1 VALGITHSQIA
12 PMNKSFISIPS
23 TLMRHW
29 LPSALVFSSVMAGA
43 IAYLQVTPQ
52 LYEAKA
58 QLTLDDRQ
66 ISVSNIGRD
75 LAKLPEGGAGLPNP
89 LATEAELL
97 KSPTLLK
104 RVLVKVQAAGVKNVP
119 PISQLSK
126 ELRVKIVPATNILE
140 LSYRGQSPE
149 LTAQLLNAV
158 TASAVEENLNTIR
171 AGARSIK
178 GFLEAEV
185 PKQRAR
191 LERLEVAENRY
202 RQENQL
208 VAVEEQ
214 TKELVQSLETI
225 QNQERDLSTQLQEA
239 IVRNAKLR
247 QLGGSVSPQSALT
260 SVRVGQDEEL
270 KTLRVKVNDLE
281 ARVIEARSR
290 FSDRDP
296 SLLTLIEQRDEARK
310 FYETKLAPIVPKSAS
325 PSPAVAG
332 DALSQDLIAKSI
344 ASNIDRAA
352 LEQKLAMVKKIR
364 LTLQA
369 QLANLPNLQQPLTTL
384 TRNRE
389 ESAATLKL
397 LQAKLQEAS
406 IAETQLVSNLKI
418 MAPAELPTTPEWPK
432 KSSVLSIAAAFGLML
447 MTGVVLLLEF
457 LDDCVHNSSE
467 AELMLG
473 QPTLGRLPSF
483 PRGSSLLKQG
493 KFTLETHYLVE
504 PYRKL
509 LKTLRFR
516 HGDLIQRLVISSA
529 VANEGKST
537 VAAHLAMVAAMQ
549 SRRTLLIDANL
560 WQPEQHRLFDLPASP
575 GLAEV
580 LEGKLTLGQSVQP
593 TRIANL
599 SLLTCGNLTN
609 SAFNLESARMK
620 SLLAKAEGQFDLVI
634 VDTPAL
640 VSSLDAFEWSHYSNG
655 LVLVVCPGVT
665 TRHGLAQAWADLHK
679 DKVPFFGFVANRV
692 NLPIGRDYFRP
703 ARLIQ
708 VARALKR
715 RRLLPSSK
723 PEH

>member
-1 VALGITHSQIA
+1 
-12 PMNKSFISIPS
+12 MNKSLTSIPS
-23 TLMRHW
+23 ILMRHW
-29 LPSALVFSSVMAGA
+29 LPSTFVFSSVMAGA
-43 IAYLQVTPQ
+43 IAYLKVTPQ

-75 LAKLPEGGAGLPNP
+75 LAKLPEGGAGSPNP

-104 RVLVKVQAAGVKNVP
+104 RALVKVQAAGVKNVP

-126 ELRVKIVPATNILE
+126 ELRVKILPATNILE

-149 LTAQLLNAV
+149 LTAELLDAV
-158 TASAVEENLNTIR
+158 TAAAVAENLDTIR

-178 GFLEAEV
+178 EFLEAEV
-185 PKQRAR
+185 PKQRALLDR
-191 LERLEVAENRY
+191 LEAAENRY

-214 TKELVQSLETI
+214 TKELVQSLEKI

-239 IVRNAKLR
+239 IVRNASLRKLSE
-247 QLGGSVSPQSALT
+247 SVSPQSALT

-290 FSDRDP
+290 FSDRNP
-296 SLLTLIEQRDEARK
+296 SLLALIEQRDEARK
-310 FYETKLAPIVPKSAS
+310 FYETKLARIVPKAESS
-325 PSPAVAG
+325 SPAIAG

-352 LEQKLAMVKKIR
+352 LDRKLAMVKKIR
-364 LTLQA
+364 LTLQS
-369 QLANLPNLQQPLTTL
+369 QLANLPNRQQPLTTL

-406 IAETQLVSNLKI
+406 LAETQLVSNLKI
-418 MAPAELPTTPEWPK
+418 IAPAELPTKPEWPK
-432 KSSVLSIAAAFGLML
+432 TSAVLSIAAALGLML
-447 MTGVVLLLEF
+447 TIGVVLLLEF
-457 LDDCVHNSSE
+457 LDDCLHDSNA

-473 QPTLGRLPSF
+473 EPTLGSLPSF
-483 PRGSSLLKQG
+483 PHDSTLLPQG
-493 KFTLETHYLVE
+493 GFRLETYHLVE

-509 LKTLRFR
+509 LKRLKFR
-516 HGDLIQRLVISSA
+516 HDTQIRRLVIGSA
-529 VANEGKST
+529 LADEGKST

-549 SRRTLLIDANL
+549 SRRTLIIDANL
-560 WQPEQHRLFDLPASP
+560 WQPEQHRLFDLHTSP

-580 LEGKLTLGQSVQP
+580 LEGKLTLEQSIQS

-599 SLLTCGNLTN
+599 SILTCGNLVHA
-609 SAFNLESARMK
+609 SFGLESARMK
-620 SLLAKAEGQFDLVI
+620 SLLAEAEGQFDLVI

-640 VSSLDAFEWSHYSNG
+640 VSSMDALEWSHHSNG

-665 TRHGLAQAWADLHK
+665 TRNGLAQAWADLHK
-679 DKVPFFGFVANRV
+679 DKVPFLGFVVNRV
-692 NLPIGRDYFRP
+692 NLPIDGDYFRP
-703 ARLIQ
+703 PRLKQ
-708 VARALKR
+708 VSRVLQR
-715 RRLLPSSK
+715 RLPSSK

>member
-1 VALGITHSQIA
+1 
-12 PMNKSFISIPS
+12 MNKSITSIPS

-43 IAYLQVTPQ
+43 IVYLKLTPQ

-66 ISVSNIGRD
+66 ISVSNIGHD
-75 LAKLPEGGAGLPNP
+75 LAKLPEGGAGSPNP

-104 RVLVKVQAAGVKNVP
+104 RALLKVQAAGVKNVP

-126 ELRVKIVPATNILE
+126 ELRVKNLPATNILE
-140 LSYRGQSPE
+140 LSYRGQSPK
-149 LTAQLLNAV
+149 LTAELLNAV
-158 TASAVEENLNTIR
+158 TASAVEENLETIR

-178 GFLEAEV
+178 EFLAAEV
-185 PKQRAR
+185 PKQRAKLDR
-191 LERLEVAENRY
+191 IEAAENRY

-214 TKELVQSLETI
+214 TKELVKSLEATK
-225 QNQERDLSTQLQEA
+225 NQERDLSTQLQEA
-239 IVRNAKLR
+239 NVRNTSLQKL
-247 QLGGSVSPQSALT
+247 GESVSPQSALA

-270 KTLRVKVNDLE
+270 KTLRAKVNDLE
-281 ARVIEARSR
+281 ARLIEARSR
-290 FSDRDP
+290 FSDRNP
-296 SLLTLIEQRDEARK
+296 SLLALIEQRDEARK
-310 FYETKLAPIVPKSAS
+310 FYEAKLARIVPRAGSS
-325 PSPAVAG
+325 SPAIAG

-344 ASNIDRAA
+344 ATKIDLAA
-352 LEQKLAMVKKIR
+352 IEQKLAAVKKIR
-364 LTLQA
+364 LSLQA
-369 QLANLPNLQQPLTTL
+369 QLANLPNRQQPLTTL

-418 MAPAELPTTPEWPK
+418 IAPAELPTQPEWPNR
-432 KSSVLSIAAAFGLML
+432 SAVLAIAAAFGLVL
-447 MTGVVLLLEF
+447 MTGAILVLEF
-457 LDDCVHNSSE
+457 LDNCLHDSSE
-467 AELMLG
+467 AELMLE
-473 QPTLGRLPSF
+473 QSTLGRLPSL
-483 PRGSSLLKQG
+483 PHDSALLPQG
-493 KFTLETHYLVE
+493 EFRLETYHLVE

-509 LKTLRFR
+509 LKRLKFR
-516 HGDLIQRLVISSA
+516 HGTQIRRLVIGSA
-529 VANEGKST
+529 LASEGKST

-560 WQPEQHRLFDLPASP
+560 WQPDQHRLFNLPASP

-580 LEGKLTLGQSVQP
+580 LKGKLTLAQSVQP

-599 SLLTCGNLTN
+599 SVLTCGNLAH
-609 SAFNLESARMK
+609 SSFGLEPAQMK
-620 SLLAKAEGQFDLVI
+620 SLLAEAERQFDLVI

-640 VSSLDAFEWSHYSNG
+640 ASSMDAFEWSHYSNG

-665 TRHGLAQAWADLHK
+665 TRHELAQAWVDLHK
-679 DKVPFFGFVANRV
+679 DEVPFLGFVVNRV
-692 NLPIGRDYFRP
+692 NLPIERGYFHP
-703 ARLIQ
+703 PRLKQ
-708 VARALKR
+708 VSWALQR
-715 RRLLPSSK
+715 RQLPSGK
-723 PEH
+723 PDR

>member
-1 VALGITHSQIA
+1 
-12 PMNKSFISIPS
+12 MNKSLTSIPAI
-23 TLMRHW
+23 LMRHW
-29 LPSALVFSSVMAGA
+29 LPATLAFTSVMAGA
-43 IAYLQVTPQ
+43 IAYLKVTPQ

-66 ISVSNIGRD
+66 ISVSNIGHD
-75 LAKLPEGGAGLPNP
+75 LAKLPEGGVGSPNP

-149 LTAQLLNAV
+149 LTAELLNAV

-171 AGARSIK
+171 AGASSIQE
-178 GFLEAEV
+178 FLEAEV

-191 LERLEVAENRY
+191 LERLEAAENRY

-208 VAVEEQ
+208 VAIEDQ
-214 TKELVQSLETI
+214 TTELVKSLETI
-225 QNQERDLSTQLQEA
+225 QNQERDLSAQLQEA
-239 IVRNAKLR
+239 IVRNASLR
-247 QLGGSVSPQSALT
+247 QLSESVSPQSALT

-290 FSDRDP
+290 FSDRNP
-296 SLLTLIEQRDEARK
+296 SLITLTEQRDEARK
-310 FYETKLAPIVPKSAS
+310 FYETKLARIVPKSGS
-325 PSPAVAG
+325 SSPAVAG

-352 LEQKLAMVKKIR
+352 LEQKLAMVKKDR
-364 LTLQA
+364 LRLQS
-369 QLANLPNLQQPLTTL
+369 QLANLPNRQQPLTTL

-406 IAETQLVSNLKI
+406 IAKTQLVSNLKI
-418 MAPAELPTTPEWPK
+418 IVSAELPTTAEWPK
-432 KSSVLSIAAAFGLML
+432 QSAVLSIAVVFGFML

-457 LDDCVHNSSE
+457 LDDCLHHASD

-473 QPTLGRLPSF
+473 QPTLGSLPSF
-483 PRGSSLLKQG
+483 PRDSTLLQQG
-493 KFTLETHYLVE
+493 KFRLETHYLVE

-516 HGDLIQRLVISSA
+516 HGDLIRRLAIGSA

-560 WQPEQHRLFDLPASP
+560 WQPTQHRLFNLDASP

-580 LEGKLTLGQSVQP
+580 LDGQLTLGESVQS
-593 TRIANL
+593 TQIANL
-599 SLLTCGNLTN
+599 SLLTCGNLTH
-609 SAFNLESARMK
+609 SSFNLESARMQ

-640 VSSLDAFEWSHYSNG
+640 ASSIDAFEWSHYSDG

-665 TRHGLAQAWADLHK
+665 TRNGLAQAWADLHN
-679 DKVPFFGFVANRV
+679 DKVPFFGFVVNRV
-692 NLPIGRDYFRP
+692 NLPIDRESFRP

-708 VARALKR
+708 VARALQG
-715 RRLLPSSK
+715 RRLLPGSK
-723 PEH
+723 PEP

>member
-1 VALGITHSQIA
+1 
-12 PMNKSFISIPS
+12 MNKSLTSIPS
-23 TLMRHW
+23 ILMRHW

-43 IAYLQVTPQ
+43 IAYLKITPQ

-66 ISVSNIGRD
+66 VSVSNLGHD
-75 LAKLPEGGAGLPNP
+75 LAKLPEGGVGSPNP

-104 RVLVKVQAAGVKNVP
+104 RALVKVAGAKNVP
-119 PISQLSK
+119 PMSQLSK

-140 LSYRGQSPE
+140 LSYRGHSPE
-149 LTAQLLNAV
+149 LTAELLNAI
-158 TASAVEENLNTIR
+158 TAAAVEENLNTIR
-171 AGARSIK
+171 AGASSIK
-178 GFLEAEV
+178 EFLEAEV

-191 LERLEVAENRY
+191 LEQLEAAENRY

-208 VAVEEQ
+208 VAVEDQ

-239 IVRNAKLR
+239 IVRNASLR
-247 QLGGSVSPQSALT
+247 QLSGSVSSQSALT

-270 KTLRVKVNDLE
+270 KTLRVKLNDLE

-290 FSDRDP
+290 FSESNP
-296 SLLTLIEQRDEARK
+296 ILVSLTEQRDEARK
-310 FYETKLAPIVPKSAS
+310 FYETKLARIVPKSESESSS
-325 PSPAVAG
+325 PEIAG

-352 LEQKLAMVKKIR
+352 IEQKLAMVKKIR
-364 LTLQA
+364 IALQA

-406 IAETQLVSNLKI
+406 IAKTQLVSNLKI
-418 MAPAELPTTPEWPK
+418 IAPAERPTQPEWPK
-432 KSSVLSIAAAFGLML
+432 TSAVLSIAAALGLML
-447 MTGVVLLLEF
+447 TTGVVLLLAY
-457 LDDCVHNSSE
+457 LDNCLHDSSE

-473 QPTLGRLPSF
+473 QTTLGRLPSF
-483 PRGSSLLKQG
+483 PRDSILLQQG
-493 KFTLETHYLVE
+493 EFTLETYHLVE

-509 LKTLRFR
+509 LKTLKFR
-516 HGDLIQRLVISSA
+516 HHAQIRRLVIGSA
-529 VANEGKST
+529 LANEGKST
-537 VAAHLAMVAAMQ
+537 VAAHLAMVAAME

-560 WQPEQHRLFDLPASP
+560 WHPEQHRLFNIPTSP
-575 GLAEV
+575 GLTEV
-580 LEGKLTLGQSVQP
+580 LEGKLTLEQSVQP
-593 TRIANL
+593 TGIANL
-599 SLLTCGNLTN
+599 SLLTCGNLTH
-609 SAFNLESARMK
+609 SSFGLESARMK
-620 SLLAKAEGQFDLVI
+620 SLLAEAEGQFDLVI

-640 VSSLDAFEWSHYSNG
+640 VSSMDAFEWSHYSNG

-665 TRHGLAQAWADLHK
+665 TRNGLAQAWSEIHK
-679 DKVPFFGFVANRV
+679 DEVPFLGFVVNRV
-692 NLPIGRDYFRP
+692 NLPIDRDYFRTP
-703 ARLIQ
+703 RLKKVSQIVQ
-708 VARALKR
+708 R
-715 RRLLPSSK
+715 RLPSSK
-723 PEH
+723 PE

>member
-1 VALGITHSQIA
+1 
-12 PMNKSFISIPS
+12 MNKSFTSIPS

-29 LPSALVFSSVMAGA
+29 FPSALVFGSVMAGA
-43 IAYLQVTPQ
+43 LAYLKVTPQ

-66 ISVSNIGRD
+66 ISVSNIGHD

-89 LATEAELL
+89 LATQAELI

-104 RVLVKVQAAGVKNVP
+104 RALVKVQAAGVKNVP

-126 ELRVKIVPATNILE
+126 ELRVKNVPATNILE
-140 LSYRGQSPE
+140 LSYRGQSPK
-149 LTAQLLNAV
+149 LTAELLNAV
-158 TASAVEENLNTIR
+158 TASAVEENLETIR

-178 GFLEAEV
+178 EFLEAEV
-185 PKQRAR
+185 PKQRAQ
-191 LERLEVAENRY
+191 LERLEAAENRY

-214 TKELVQSLETI
+214 TKELVKSLETI

-239 IVRNAKLR
+239 IVRNASLRKL
-247 QLGGSVSPQSALT
+247 GESVSPQSALT

-270 KTLRVKVNDLE
+270 KTLRAKLNDLE

-290 FSDRDP
+290 FSDRNP
-296 SLLTLIEQRDEARK
+296 ILLTLTEQRDEARK
-310 FYETKLAPIVPKSAS
+310 FYQAKLARIVPKSGS
-325 PSPAVAG
+325 SSPAVAG
-332 DALSQDLIAKSI
+332 DALSQDLISKSI

-352 LEQKLAMVKKIR
+352 IEQKLAAVKKIR
-364 LTLQA
+364 LSLQA
-369 QLANLPNLQQPLTTL
+369 QLANLPNRQQPLTTL

-406 IAETQLVSNLKI
+406 LAETQLVSNLKI
-418 MAPAELPTTPEWPK
+418 IAPAELPTQPEWPK
-432 KSSVLSIAAAFGLML
+432 KSAVLSIAAAFGLVL
-447 MTGVVLLLEF
+447 TIGVILVLEF
-457 LDDCVHNSSE
+457 LDNCLHDSSE
-467 AELMLG
+467 AELMLA
-473 QPTLGRLPSF
+473 QTTLGKLPSF
-483 PRGSSLLKQG
+483 PHDSTLLPQG
-493 KFTLETHYLVE
+493 EFRLETYHLVE

-509 LKTLRFR
+509 LKRLKFDRGTQIR
-516 HGDLIQRLVISSA
+516 RLVIGSA
-529 VANEGKST
+529 LASEGKSM

-560 WQPEQHRLFDLPASP
+560 WQPEQHRLFNLPDSP

-580 LEGKLTLGQSVQP
+580 LEGKLTLEQSVQP

-599 SLLTCGNLTN
+599 SLLTCGNLVH
-609 SAFNLESARMK
+609 SSFGLDSARMK
-620 SLLAKAEGQFDLVI
+620 SLLAEAERQFDLVI

-640 VSSLDAFEWSHYSNG
+640 ASSIDAFEWSHHSDG

-665 TRHGLAQAWADLHK
+665 TRNGLAQAWADLHK
-679 DKVPFFGFVANRV
+679 EKVPFFGFVVNRV
-692 NLPIGRDYFRP
+692 NLPLDLNYIRP
-703 ARLIQ
+703 PRLKQ
-708 VARALKR
+708 VSWALPR
-715 RRLLPSSK
+715 RHLPSSK
-723 PEH
+723 PDR

>member
-1 VALGITHSQIA
+1 
-12 PMNKSFISIPS
+12 MNKSLTSIPS
-23 TLMRHW
+23 ILMRHW
-29 LPSALVFSSVMAGA
+29 LPATLAFTSVMAGA
-43 IAYLQVTPQ
+43 IAYLKVTPQ

-66 ISVSNIGRD
+66 ISVSNIGHD
-75 LAKLPEGGAGLPNP
+75 LAKLPESGAGLPNP

-104 RVLVKVQAAGVKNVP
+104 RALLKVQAAGVKNVP
-119 PISQLSK
+119 PMSQLSK

-140 LSYRGQSPE
+140 LSYRGQSPD
-149 LTAQLLNAV
+149 LTTALLNAV
-158 TASAVEENLNTIR
+158 TAAAVEENLNTIR
-171 AGARSIK
+171 AGANSIK
-178 GFLEAEV
+178 EFLEAEV

-191 LERLEVAENRY
+191 LEQLEAAENRY

-208 VAVEEQ
+208 VAVEDQ
-214 TKELVQSLETI
+214 TKELVQSLETV

-239 IVRNAKLR
+239 IVRNTSLR

-290 FSDRDP
+290 FSDDDP
-296 SLLTLIEQRDEARK
+296 SLLAITEQRDEARK
-310 FYETKLAPIVPKSAS
+310 FYETKLAQIVPRSGS
-325 PSPAVAG
+325 SSPAVAG

-352 LEQKLAMVKKIR
+352 LDRKLAMVKKIR

-369 QLANLPNLQQPLTTL
+369 QLANLPNRQQPLTTL

-406 IAETQLVSNLKI
+406 IAKTQLVSNLKI
-418 MAPAELPTTPEWPK
+418 IVPAELPTKPEWPK
-432 KSSVLSIAAAFGLML
+432 TSSVLFIAVAFGFVL
-447 MTGVVLLLEF
+447 MTGVVLVLAL
-457 LDDCVHNSSE
+457 LDDCLHNFSE

-473 QPTLGRLPSF
+473 EPTLGRLPSF
-483 PRGSSLLKQG
+483 PRDPNLLPQG
-493 KFTLETHYLVE
+493 KFRLETHYLVE

-509 LKTLRFR
+509 LKTLQFR
-516 HGDLIQRLVISSA
+516 HGDLIRRLAIGST

-549 SRRTLLIDANL
+549 SQRTLLIDANL
-560 WQPEQHRLFDLPASP
+560 WQPKQHRLFNLPNSP

-580 LEGKLTLGQSVQP
+580 LEGKLTLGECVQL
-593 TRIANL
+593 TGIANL
-599 SLLTCGNLTN
+599 SLLTCGHLTH
-609 SAFNLESARMK
+609 SSFNLESARMK

-640 VSSLDAFEWSHYSNG
+640 VSSMDAFEWSHYSDG
-655 LVLVVCPGVT
+655 LLLVVCPGVT
-665 TRHGLAQAWADLHK
+665 TRNELAQTWADLHN
-679 DKVPFFGFVANRV
+679 DEVPILGFVANRV
-692 NLPIGRDYFRP
+692 NLPIGKESFRS

-708 VARALKR
+708 VARALQR
-715 RRLLPSSK
+715 RRLLPGSK
-723 PEH
+723 PEL